1 MGADARAYGT
11 RGRHCEGLPRTDCQ
25 RRRSGA
31 ARSDVPCTCMFGG
44 RMSTARREARPVKGF
59 QVRLHNRRVY
69 GGLMADGSILWRFK
83 RLTPEGTV
91 YGERIRLSREAV

>member
-1 MGADARAYGT
+1 
-11 RGRHCEGLPRTDCQ
+11 
-25 RRRSGA
+25 
-31 ARSDVPCTCMFGG
+31 
-44 RMSTARREARPVKGF
+44 MSTARREARPVKGF

-91 YGERIRLSREAV
+91 YGERIRLSREAVMAMFSIMAQLDTPNMQISNKK